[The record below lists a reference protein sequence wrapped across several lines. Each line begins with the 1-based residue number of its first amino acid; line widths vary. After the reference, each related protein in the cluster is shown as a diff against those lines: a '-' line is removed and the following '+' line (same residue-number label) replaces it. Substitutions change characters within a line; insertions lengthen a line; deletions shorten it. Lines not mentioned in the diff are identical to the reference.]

1 MCLSLLSPTSVCSL
15 RSRGHR
21 GNFNAF
27 GAFQTYYE
35 VELLKGISA
44 SAISW
49 IGSIYGFMLMIVG
62 VLTGPIFDAG
72 YFTSL
77 IAVGSFLIVFGLMMT
92 SLATT
97 YYQVNLL
104 YS

>member
-1 MCLSLLSPTSVCSL
+1 MVRVLSSNFRDQLCS
-15 RSRGHR
+15 RRNDHFR
-21 GNFNAF
+21 GNYNAF

-35 VELLKGISA
+35 EQLLLETSA

-49 IGSIYGFMLMIVG
+49 IGSIEGFMILIVG

-77 IAVGSFLIVFGLMMT
+77 IATGSLLIVLGLMMT
-92 SLATT
+92 SLSTT
-97 YYQVNLL
+97 YSEV
-104 YS
+104 